1 MESVV
6 FELSVIIISTATLCF
21 IAELTKQPLIVAYI
35 AAGFLLGPYGLNIIH
50 ATEFFTALSQIGI
63 VLLLYLIGLELK
75 PEKFA
80 ETLKRSYRISLFTT
94 LALVPLGFL
103 IGWMTNLSMN
113 ETTFLTISLLF
124 SSTVVVLKKIQDDR
138 GVDRDVY
145 DTCIGILLI
154 QDIIAVLV
162 LIVINSLMNAGSL
175 NFFEIIRFVG
185 VGVLFISS
193 AFFIQHY
200 ALRRVIRRII
210 DRTDLVFLIGLAWC
224 FLYAELAEILHFSR
238 EIGGFVAG
246 LSLTSLPQQKLQV
259 FIHKSETIR
268 DFFMILFF
276 FLLGANLQFMGI
288 QQYSLTIFLTLGV
301 VLIGKPLLYNF
312 FSQRG
317 HHNKKD
323 SKEIAVRLGQNSEF
337 SIIIALLAASAGQ
350 ITNEFAMVIQLVLF
364 ISIIISNYVVK
375 FSRTKKKRLAAEGA

>member
-6 FELSVIIISTATLCF
+6 FELSVIIISTAALCF
-21 IAELTKQPLIVAYI
+21 IAEIAKQPLIVAYI

-80 ETLKRSYRISLFTT
+80 ETLKRSYKISLFTT
-94 LALVPLGFL
+94 LALVPLGLF
-103 IGWMTNLSMN
+103 IGWLTKLSMT

-124 SSTVVVLKKIQDDR
+124 SSTVVVLKRIQDDR
-138 GVDRDVY
+138 GVDADVF
-145 DTCIGILLI
+145 DTCVGILLI
-154 QDIIAVLV
+154 QDMIAVLV
-162 LIVINSLMNAGSL
+162 LIVMNSLVNAGSFNVL
-175 NFFEIIRFVG
+175 EIFRFIVVGILFVG
-185 VGVLFISS
+185 S

-224 FLYAELAEILHFSR
+224 FLYAEAAELLHFSR
-238 EIGGFVAG
+238 EIGGFIAG

-288 QQYSLTIFLTLGV
+288 QQYSLTIFLTLLV
-301 VLIGKPLLYNF
+301 VLLGKPLLYNF

-317 HHNKKD
+317 HHNKTD
-323 SKEIAVRLGQNSEF
+323 SREIALRLGQNSEF
-337 SIIIALLAASAGQ
+337 SIIIALLAASSGH

-364 ISIIISNYVVK
+364 VSIVISNYAVK
-375 FSRTKKKRLAAEGA
+375 LARVPKKALQSV